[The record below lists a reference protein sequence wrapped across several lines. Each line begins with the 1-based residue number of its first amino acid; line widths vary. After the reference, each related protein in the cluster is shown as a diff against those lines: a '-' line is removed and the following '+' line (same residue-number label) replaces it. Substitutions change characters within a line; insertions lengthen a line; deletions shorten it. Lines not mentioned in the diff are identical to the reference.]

1 MLGVIPVPTFANG
14 TRYPPEAQGRFCLF
28 GAFMF
33 YCRAFLRSVFD
44 MPRRSRL
51 GQFGRCIICATSLSF
66 GSAAALSAAE
76 ARLVAPGSDGDLRD
90 LLQDASATLAT
101 SARGETGVQ
110 PLMAAAL
117 SDYRTLVQVLYDQ
130 GYFSPV
136 VQIRVDGREAA
147 RIQPL
152 NLPREIKSIEITVK
166 AGQKFTFGTAEIT
179 PLPQKRTVDIPEDF
193 ATGRTATTA
202 VLRDAANAGV
212 ENWRYAG
219 HPQAEV
225 GGQSI
230 TANHV
235 AARLD
240 ARLRLAPG
248 PQLRFGRLQLA
259 NPSAVRA
266 EAIQRIAGFPT
277 GEVFHPD
284 LLSRSATRLRRTGAF
299 SAVTIR
305 PAERANPD
313 GTLDYVA
320 RIEDQPPRR
329 FTFGAELSSSDGL
342 EVSGSWMHRNLF
354 GGAERLRFEARLS
367 GIGSANDLD
376 GRVAVRL
383 DRPAAFG
390 PDDSQF
396 YLLEAEKLDEE
407 HYSATRGL
415 GAVGVRRVYSDK
427 LFAEAAL
434 GFESVLAE
442 DVFGKRRF
450 KYLVGQLRA
459 EYDGRD
465 SSLSATSG
473 YYLDARAVPFI
484 GIDGSKSGVQLK
496 FDGRAYK
503 GFGSDDRIVLAGR
516 LQMGSV
522 IGPSLSEVSPTLLFY
537 SGGAGSVRGH
547 EFQSL
552 GVPAGGGT
560 SGGRGYLA
568 LSGEVRSRI
577 GEKFTLVGFYD
588 VGLVDADSFV
598 SSDSA
603 RHAGAGVGLRYDVA
617 GIGAIRLDLAYP
629 VDGGSDDGLQF
640 YIGIG
645 QAF

>member
-1 MLGVIPVPTFANG
+1 
-14 TRYPPEAQGRFCLF
+14 
-28 GAFMF
+28 MF
-33 YCRAFLRSVFD
+33 Y
-44 MPRRSRL
+44 RRSFRRSLCHVTQPRGFAQL
-51 GQFGRCIICATSLSF
+51 GRKAALATALFFGGTL
-66 GSAAALSAAE
+66 ALSAAD

-136 VQIRVDGREAA
+136 VQISVDGREAA

-152 NLPREIKSIEITVK
+152 NLPREIKKIDITVK
-166 AGQKFTFGTAEIT
+166 AGPKFTFGTAEIA
-179 PLPQKRTVDIPEDF
+179 PLPQRRAVEIPEEF

-219 HPQAEV
+219 HPQAKV
-225 GGQSI
+225 GAQSI

-235 AARLD
+235 AARLN
-240 ARLRLAPG
+240 ASLRLAPG
-248 PQLRFGRLQLA
+248 PQLRFGRLKLA
-259 NPSAVRA
+259 TPSNVRA

-299 SAVTIR
+299 AAVTIR

-376 GRVAVRL
+376 GRVALRL

-396 YLLEAEKLDEE
+396 YLLEAERLDEE
-407 HYSATRGL
+407 HYTATRGL
-415 GAVGVRRVYSDK
+415 DAVGLRRVYSDQ
-427 LFAEAAL
+427 LFAEASV

-473 YYLDARAVPFI
+473 YYLDARALPFV
-484 GIDGSKSGVQLK
+484 GVDGSKSGLQLK

-503 GFGSDDRIVLAGR
+503 ALGSSDRIVLAGR

-537 SGGAGSVRGH
+537 SGGAGSVRGQ

-552 GVPAGGGT
+552 GVPAAGGI

-568 LSGEVRSRI
+568 LSGEVRGRI

-588 VGLVDADSFV
+588 VGLVDAESFV

-603 RHAGAGVGLRYDVA
+603 RHAGAGFGLRYDVA

>member
-1 MLGVIPVPTFANG
+1 
-14 TRYPPEAQGRFCLF
+14 
-28 GAFMF
+28 MF
-33 YCRAFLRSVFD
+33 Y
-44 MPRRSRL
+44 RRSFRRSLCHVTQPRGFAQL
-51 GQFGRCIICATSLSF
+51 GRKAALATALFFGGTL
-66 GSAAALSAAE
+66 ALSAAD

-136 VQIRVDGREAA
+136 VQISVDGREAA

-152 NLPREIKSIEITVK
+152 NLPREIKKIDITVK
-166 AGQKFTFGTAEIT
+166 AGPKFTFGTAEIA
-179 PLPQKRTVDIPEDF
+179 PLPQRRAVEIPEEF

-219 HPQAEV
+219 HPQAKV
-225 GGQSI
+225 GAQSI

-235 AARLD
+235 AARLN
-240 ARLRLAPG
+240 ASLRLAPG
-248 PQLRFGRLQLA
+248 PQLRFGRLKLA
-259 NPSAVRA
+259 TPSNVRA

-299 SAVTIR
+299 AAVTIR

-313 GTLDYVA
+313 GALDYVA

-376 GRVAVRL
+376 GRVALRL

-396 YLLEAEKLDEE
+396 YLLEAERLDEE
-407 HYSATRGL
+407 HYTATRGL
-415 GAVGVRRVYSDK
+415 GAVGLRRVYSDQ
-427 LFAEAAL
+427 LFAEASV

-473 YYLDARAVPFI
+473 YYLDARALPFV
-484 GIDGSKSGVQLK
+484 GVDGSKSGLQLK

-503 GFGSDDRIVLAGR
+503 ALGSSDRIVLAGR

-537 SGGAGSVRGH
+537 SGGAGSVRGQ

-552 GVPAGGGT
+552 GVPAAGGI

-568 LSGEVRSRI
+568 LSGEVRGRI

-588 VGLVDADSFV
+588 VGLVDAESFV

-603 RHAGAGVGLRYDVA
+603 RHAGAGFGLRYDVA

>member
-1 MLGVIPVPTFANG
+1 MAIMAILFLGAGNAAMAAD
-14 TRYPPEAQGRFCLF
+14 TRL
-28 GAFMF
+28 
-33 YCRAFLRSVFD
+33 
-44 MPRRSRL
+44 
-51 GQFGRCIICATSLSF
+51 T
-66 GSAAALSAAE
+66 
-76 ARLVAPGSDGDLRD
+76 APGSDGDLRD
-90 LLQDASATLAT
+90 LLQDASATLSA

-110 PLMAAAL
+110 PLLAAAL

-136 VQIRVDGREAA
+136 VQIRMDGREAA

-152 NLPREIKSIEITVK
+152 NLPPEIKSIDITVK
-166 AGQKFTFGTAEIT
+166 AGPKFTFGTAELG
-179 PLPQKRTVDIPEDF
+179 PLPPKREVEIPEDF
-193 ATGRTATTA
+193 AAGRTATTA

-212 ENWRYAG
+212 DNWRYAG
-219 HPQAEV
+219 HPQADV
-225 GGQSI
+225 GSQSI
-230 TANHV
+230 TANHLE
-235 AARLD
+235 ARLN
-240 ARLRLAPG
+240 ASLRIAPG
-248 PQLRFGRLQLA
+248 PQLRFGALKLA

-284 LLSRSATRLRRTGAF
+284 LLSKSSTRLRRTGAF
-299 SAVTIR
+299 SSVVIR
-305 PAERANPD
+305 PAKTANAD
-313 GTLDYVA
+313 GTLDYTA
-320 RIEDQPPRR
+320 TIEDMPPRR
-329 FTFGAELSSSDGL
+329 LTFGAELSSSDGL
-342 EVSGSWMHRNLF
+342 EVSTTWMHRNLF

-376 GRVAVRL
+376 GRVALRL

-390 PDDSQF
+390 PDDSLF
-396 YLLEAEKLDEE
+396 YLLEAERLDEE
-407 HYSATRGL
+407 HYTATRGL
-415 GAVGVRRVYSDK
+415 GGIGVRRVYSNQ
-427 LFAEAAL
+427 LFAEAAV
-434 GFESVLAE
+434 GFDSTLAE

-450 KYLVGQLRA
+450 KYLAGYLRA

-484 GIDGSKSGVQLK
+484 GLDGSKSGLQLK

-503 GFGSDDRIVLAGR
+503 GFGPDDRIVLAGR
-516 LQMGSV
+516 LQLGSV
-522 IGPSLSEVSPTLLFY
+522 IGPSLSEISPTLLFY
-537 SGGAGSVRGH
+537 SGGAGSVRGQ

-560 SGGRGYLA
+560 AGGRGYLA
-568 LSGEVRSRI
+568 LSGEVRGRI
-577 GEKFTLVGFYD
+577 SEKFTLVGFYD

-603 RHAGAGVGLRYDVA
+603 RHAGAGVGVRYDVA
-617 GIGAIRLDLAYP
+617 GIGAIRFDLAYP
-629 VDGGSDDGLQF
+629 VDGGSEDGLQF

>member
-1 MLGVIPVPTFANG
+1 
-14 TRYPPEAQGRFCLF
+14 
-28 GAFMF
+28 MF
-33 YCRAFLRSVFD
+33 Y
-44 MPRRSRL
+44 RRSFRRSLCHVTQPRGFAQL
-51 GQFGRCIICATSLSF
+51 GRKVALATALFFGGTL
-66 GSAAALSAAE
+66 ALSAAD

-136 VQIRVDGREAA
+136 VQISVDGREAA

-152 NLPREIKSIEITVK
+152 NLPREIKKIDITVK
-166 AGQKFTFGTAEIT
+166 AGPKFTFGTAEIA
-179 PLPQKRTVDIPEDF
+179 PLPQRRAVEIPEEF

-219 HPQAEV
+219 HPQAKV
-225 GGQSI
+225 GAQSI

-235 AARLD
+235 AARLN
-240 ARLRLAPG
+240 ASLRLAPG
-248 PQLRFGRLQLA
+248 PQLRFGRLKLA
-259 NPSAVRA
+259 TPSNVRA

-299 SAVTIR
+299 AAVTIR

-376 GRVAVRL
+376 GRVALRL

-396 YLLEAEKLDEE
+396 YLLEAERLDEE
-407 HYSATRGL
+407 HYTATRGL
-415 GAVGVRRVYSDK
+415 GAVGLRRVYSDQ
-427 LFAEAAL
+427 LFAEASV

-473 YYLDARAVPFI
+473 YYLDARALPFI
-484 GIDGSKSGVQLK
+484 GVDGSKSGLQLK

-503 GFGSDDRIVLAGR
+503 ALGSSDRIVLAGR

-537 SGGAGSVRGH
+537 SGGAGSVRGQ

-552 GVPAGGGT
+552 GVPAAGGI

-568 LSGEVRSRI
+568 LSGEVRGRI

-588 VGLVDADSFV
+588 VGLVDAESFV

-603 RHAGAGVGLRYDVA
+603 RHAGAGFGLRYDVA

>member
-1 MLGVIPVPTFANG
+1 
-14 TRYPPEAQGRFCLF
+14 
-28 GAFMF
+28 MF
-33 YCRAFLRSVFD
+33 Y
-44 MPRRSRL
+44 RRSFRRSLCHVTQPRGFAQL
-51 GQFGRCIICATSLSF
+51 GRKAALATALFFGGTL
-66 GSAAALSAAE
+66 ALSAAD

-136 VQIRVDGREAA
+136 VQISVDGREAA

-152 NLPREIKSIEITVK
+152 NLPREIKKIDITVK
-166 AGQKFTFGTAEIT
+166 AGPKFTFGTAEIA
-179 PLPQKRTVDIPEDF
+179 PLPQRRAVEIPEEF

-219 HPQAEV
+219 HPQAKV
-225 GGQSI
+225 GAQSI

-235 AARLD
+235 AARLN
-240 ARLRLAPG
+240 ASLRLAPG
-248 PQLRFGRLQLA
+248 PQLRFGRLKLA
-259 NPSAVRA
+259 TPSNVRA
-266 EAIQRIAGFPT
+266 EAIQLIAGFPT

-284 LLSRSATRLRRTGAF
+284 LLSRSVTRLRRTGAF
-299 SAVTIR
+299 AAVTIR

-376 GRVAVRL
+376 GRVALRL

-396 YLLEAEKLDEE
+396 YLLEAERLDEE
-407 HYSATRGL
+407 HYTATRGL
-415 GAVGVRRVYSDK
+415 GAVGLRRVYSDQ
-427 LFAEAAL
+427 LFAEASV

-473 YYLDARAVPFI
+473 YYLDARALPFV
-484 GIDGSKSGVQLK
+484 GIDGSKSGLQLK

-503 GFGSDDRIVLAGR
+503 ALGSSDRIVLAGR

-522 IGPSLSEVSPTLLFY
+522 IGPSLSDVSPTLLFY
-537 SGGAGSVRGH
+537 SGGAGSVRGQ

-552 GVPAGGGT
+552 GVPAAGGI

-568 LSGEVRSRI
+568 LSGEVRGRI

-588 VGLVDADSFV
+588 VGLVDAESFV

-603 RHAGAGVGLRYDVA
+603 RHAGAGFGLRYDVA